1 MTLETQDQPAAVDTA
16 AESTPT
22 VPDTTVAEPTEPTEL
37 EGLLNEEQADPD
49 EIEEEFEGLKLRG
62 KKDHLEEFKKGRMLH
77 ADYTRKTQE
86 FAEQR
91 KSWESER
98 TATEQ
103 LEQEKYQ
110 FWSLQQRA
118 QQLQQVNFQALRQA
132 NPEMAENLRDELAK
146 LSAALPVMGQ
156 ALAQKT
162 QERKL
167 EAERAN
173 ANRVNQSELI
183 VAREV
188 KDWGPAKLQ
197 AFMDAGQKAGLD
209 SRAVRD
215 MLVQFPQAAR
225 FLNKSLAYDQMLAQR
240 LQKAKTPPP
249 APKPVTRVGG
259 SSAST
264 TKSTSDMTPAEYAE
278 WRRARQKR

>member
-1 MTLETQDQPAAVDTA
+1 MTLETQDQPAAVEA

-22 VPDTTVAEPTEPTEL
+22 VPETVAEPTKSTEL

-62 KKDHLEEFKKGRMLH
+62 KKDLVEAHKKGRMLD
-77 ADYTRKTQE
+77 ADYTQKTQRLSE
-86 FAEQR
+86 ER

-103 LEQEKYQ
+103 LEQEKFQ

-278 WRRARQKR
+278 WRRSRQKR